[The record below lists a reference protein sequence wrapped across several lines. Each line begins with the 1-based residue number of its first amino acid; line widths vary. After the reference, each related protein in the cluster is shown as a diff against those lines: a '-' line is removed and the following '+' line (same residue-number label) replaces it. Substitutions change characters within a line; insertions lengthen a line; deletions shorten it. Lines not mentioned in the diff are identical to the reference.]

1 MTLAAPQLL
10 SHART
15 LLDEERILLAG
26 VWPRAIVLLT
36 RQALE
41 ETIARFWQR
50 FQPGVEETSMRTQL
64 LCLPVYLRSDPE
76 LAARTAWTWHRLS
89 RACHAHPY
97 ELAPG
102 SQEIRQWIEQVEG
115 IVGEVERLVGA

>member
-1 MTLAAPQLL
+1 MTTASSRLL
-10 SHART
+10 LHARS
-15 LLDEERILLAG
+15 LLDEPRPLLAG
-26 VWPRAIVLLT
+26 AWPRAVVFLT

-41 ETIARFWQR
+41 EAVAAFWRR
-50 FQPGVEETSMRTQL
+50 FQPGVEKATLRSQL
-64 LCLPVYLRSDPE
+64 LCLPAYLRSDPE

-102 SQEIRQWIEQVEG
+102 SHELRQWIEQVEA
-115 IVGEVERLVGA
+115 ISEEVNRLAG